1 MYVGSEAMRP
11 REAVHPRLPCPLP
24 PPPNLVHQVK
34 NSTSSFRTFAL
45 IGVAAACYASTAAIP
60 HITKPSVATAA
71 AGARS
76 RGVKPG
82 VYFEKGARRR
92 EVYTTTYEVLQDS
105 NV

>member
-1 MYVGSEAMRP
+1 MGSKAMHRRAP
-11 REAVHPRLPCPLP
+11 SGPPYATHPPSLM
-24 PPPNLVHQVK
+24 HQVK
-34 NSTSSFRTFAL
+34 NSTSSFRTFVL